1 MTEPNKP
8 RPPEAFEL
16 DDPNLE
22 LLGET
27 AAAETNAGATS
38 STKAGGINGGRT
50 DAGAATDANGPPVSL
65 GVRVTESTRRGI
77 RWGAILVAAASA
89 LASIALAL
97 SFARFV
103 AIAFE
108 RSDWIGWLA
117 FALLAIA
124 AFAALMLLLREMAG
138 IFRLRRLGRLRTD
151 AERLL
156 RQPNLAAERRIIRRI
171 TEPFGRRPELKWALA
186 RLDEHARDVR
196 DPGDLLRLA
205 DRDVLQPIDNEAR
218 RTVAAA
224 ARRIGTVS
232 AISPTAFITVGWVLI
247 ENLRLLRGLGALYG
261 GRPGFVGTARLARMV
276 FTHIVATGG
285 VAMTDDLL
293 GQFLGQDILRRL
305 SRRLGESVFNA
316 ALTARIGAAAI
327 EVIRPL
333 PYIEAPRVRAR
344 DFLGE
349 ITKRGT
355 TDAKPVTPP
364 RMERP

>member
-1 MTEPNKP
+1 MTEPQKP
-8 RPPEAFEL
+8 RPPEAFTL

-22 LLGET
+22 LTGEA
-27 AAAETNAGATS
+27 AAAEAGARSAKDQPTDGVTVAES
-38 STKAGGINGGRT
+38 AGGMGGRLSET
-50 DAGAATDANGPPVSL
+50 
-65 GVRVTESTRRGI
+65 TRRGI
-77 RWGAILVAAASA
+77 RWGAILLAAGSA

-117 FALLAIA
+117 FALLGIA
-124 AFAALMLLLREMAG
+124 TLSALMLLLRELAG
-138 IFRLRRLGRLRTD
+138 IFRLRRLGRLRAD

-156 RQPNLAAERRIIRRI
+156 RQPNLSAERKTIKRIL
-171 TEPFGRRPELKWALA
+171 EPFRGRPELKWALA

-205 DRDVLQPIDNEAR
+205 DRDVLLPVDNEAR

-232 AISPTAFITVGWVLI
+232 AISPTAIVTVGWVLI
-247 ENLRLLRGLGALYG
+247 ENLRLLRSLGALYG

-349 ITKRGT
+349 ITRRST
-355 TDAKPVTPP
+355 PDAKSKDAGG
-364 RMERP
+364 